1 MIAGLAAISLHQH
14 DLPRH
19 QLVGGHSVLRDLVQ
33 LIVSGNRGLYRQA
46 AGVRHQ
52 LGILIAQDER
62 IAVLVDE
69 ASALDGQG
77 LGTVDADVAGHVY
90 AAVHRNGVAVHG
102 ISHGRR
108 QIVITGLAAVSL
120 LQHDLP
126 GSQRVGV
133 FRTVAHGIDIV
144 RRLVAAYHG
153 QRRVSSQDRTG
164 SAGQL
169 EGRVT
174 DDLASTD
181 DGQRL
186 AHLDLA
192 VRRHILQH
200 SDGRVRVRVGHGG
213 RQAIIVCRVSI
224 LYIPDLVSLQRVD
237 VLAGCGVIRHQ
248 TECTIR
254 GFHGQCRIG
263 GQLAVHAVQQEH
275 ITALVQ
281 LAAVYHDHILCDRLI
296 RRHSHRVVEA
306 QRTTGLVDLGH
317 RRRQLVSGKAGML
330 AVLVDD
336 HDSAFLGKQLQR
348 QLGFLQADHAVY
360 LPIAGNRGRL
370 VEGLVGRILID
381 AEFRLEASQRCA
393 VAVDIQLLQQPARSR
408 HAAAVGRQAVIA
420 FTDSLIR
427 LAVRSEAHADCHLQE
442 VRTQAHSLQCRKH
455 LRAGDLLHSGLQRR
469 RIVIV
474 IERLDRVLQLRP
486 QAVAGRQAVG
496 YGDRHQ
502 RRINGLV
509 ADLNGHVTAA
519 AELCLHG
526 LAAQLLR
533 ERDPI
538 QAQAGLVGRIDLDD
552 PRQLL
557 QRILQL
563 LVVLLAVAVQEHI
576 QRLPLG
582 LAAVCAAGNTDGQI
596 IAALG
601 LIHRHIPC
609 RGGQTVTDRGV
620 AAADAVRQI
629 LEIQQRI
636 QQAADQVVDAVVI
649 VRSTLAGVAQHV
661 IQQIIAH
668 GIAHMELAVLEQS
681 GDVLNSRVIQ
691 RMAVHGH
698 LLRRAVIVQQ
708 QIGGQVARQRR
719 HGVFIRI
726 PQRLGRSLQRHID
739 VAAIHRDGVVLVADQ
754 TILHGVAIA
763 DLAAGELALV
773 VRTACQHHVLHLAG
787 DSAASVGVQNAVH
800 HEVVCLILL
809 RADNIAAELVA
820 AEIHVHILA
829 VDTQRTAAILQQH
842 HERGVF
848 LDGGIQIGQEA
859 DPAGAHHYGRVI
871 GLLNVLHLDAGL
883 SRHRLVLD
891 KALQQILCAGLDV
904 QLVKNGVSIHTGGHA
919 IGIALAGRAVPRHFG
934 VIQKELQILLHL
946 LVCIIF
952 CRQLAHG
959 IGRHTHLCQ
968 GVAQGVQIHRAV
980 RKQIIQLAHHIL
992 HNGAGINILN
1002 VIQVSHSRDQKRA
1015 QNALPV
1021 LLRQASLHDDSA
1033 TFSLRHRHVC
1043 HHAFHAVTDT
1053 LYPILA
1059 RVKAL
1064 HGHVQ
1069 RHLNART
1076 TDGEFDGALKQLR
1089 AQQIALLD
1097 VHIRHHRLSGRR
1109 GHLLHA
1115 AILVDGI
1122 PEALQRH
1129 AATQQR
1135 LYQAVYRQHRVIAVE
1150 YLLISDGKTDR
1161 LAHQILSQLLNRLGV
1176 QFLVDTDTQHH
1187 AGNLSVLLQ
1196 RHEVQ
1201 QFISACR
1208 GIGILQVCTDRLVT
1222 CVNNHSG
1229 DGIAVARVKQSVD
1242 LVLCER
1248 ILAAA
1253 LFLPVDSILIPEA
1266 LRIMGREL
1274 HRRLIKVERERLAA
1288 IDLHRVGLG
1297 CINRRVRHSAAHHSA
1312 CSRQRTGLRFL
1323 VISDSYA
1330 SRRSRLISCRLKSLT
1345 QFIRIVIRQGTRLS
1359 PGVLVK
1365 CHRLADRC
1373 QYITITILNARRD
1386 IDRHLAGRRNTQR
1399 RSQRRQIIHLHL
1411 ILLRLVD
1418 RCGYQIRQTCQ
1429 TDVAHVDMCINSQQA
1444 GADILQLANDLIQP
1458 VVIRRRLRILLDQ
1471 PSHACIGQNDAQFL
1485 IELLHS
1491 HPELRIVL
1499 IIIRQ
1504 LCAVCR
1510 TLLVGHDIGVYDHAA
1525 VSVHTLGAAIEH
1537 ILHRVLGFLRN
1548 TLFLIT
1554 DNDASNHAQ
1563 IFIQQFQVIRLPGQS
1578 IHAMQL
1584 LLGFCCQLVR
1594 QIHDVLGI
1602 CRCIAA
1608 AEVRPVQF
1616 QLILH
1621 QSAVK
1626 AAAQRRRIYAV
1637 ALCEKHRRAIDAVS
1651 HRNGGHGFPLP
1662 SLGVGIV
1669 GLCRYN
1675 VPSAA
1680 SRYRQ
1685 QIVVIR
1691 RRTQPDVAAFQCNA
1705 LQDLL
1710 HMGIIGCVV
1719 LREQLSQ
1726 IMALPS
1732 LPYLA
1737 GDGSRPGHPIL
1748 GALIVAL
1755 IIYRVV
1761 VDLVF
1766 RLQFGQRQRI
1776 SIAILAVCNIIAVS
1790 RRHLILHRYIF
1801 DAISIRYVLTQPR
1814 RAYLRLEGRRSGV
1827 VSRINIIAEPR
1838 SIGIPA
1844 TYDAALPSLRAQLAL
1859 GIRRIRTSRN
1869 THSVRCRRVC
1879 KCRGRY
1885 STLIIYFRFHDH
1897 VHRSLRHTV
1906 CNDCTVHD
1914 QSSLRRGG
1922 IADIRSNTVRPCI
1935 QCCAV
1940 RSTQAAIDQPI
1951 QSVPSIICSD
1961 LQAALHVIQST
1972 VDQIPSISCKILDTL
1987 HGVQY
1992 HGLIVRCL
2000 YCGLQ
2005 SLIICCLAESQQV
2018 LRTHAIPIC
2027 GYQFPSLNL
2036 AVRCNIVGQC
2046 LQQSTFLFC
2055 TIDHHLTVRH
2065 RRTHRQAT
2073 AIVGIHLLQN
2083 LVNRIFRLVDAGK
2096 VIRCI
2101 IHAEICLLQQQF
2113 FQRCRTFRRG
2123 FKRVDSSRKNRCR
2136 PQHSI
2141 QHICVNI
2148 DTHLIG
2154 DRNAVRKPIEIRKA
2168 PRVDTFTQR
2177 QRNFFLRHIA
2187 YLDLRLDRQPGK
2199 TFILVRSHRDLPA
2212 VLVNGHQPGAVV
2224 SCRRRKDIRLITRQ
2238 IAGFQQRLLAV
2249 GQAPRI
2255 RLHQQFAHG
2264 DICLAHRTLHRRHRC
2279 QAFCYRAQRH
2289 DQRKHQ
2295 CQQTFSCALM
2305 FLHRTPHSYLC

>member
-1 MIAGLAAISLHQH
+1 M
-14 DLPRH
+14 
-19 QLVGGHSVLRDLVQ
+19 
-33 LIVSGNRGLYRQA
+33 
-46 AGVRHQ
+46 
-52 LGILIAQDER
+52 
-62 IAVLVDE
+62 
-69 ASALDGQG
+69 
-77 LGTVDADVAGHVY
+77 
-90 AAVHRNGVAVHG
+90 
-102 ISHGRR
+102 
-108 QIVITGLAAVSL
+108 
-120 LQHDLP
+120 
-126 GSQRVGV
+126 
-133 FRTVAHGIDIV
+133 
-144 RRLVAAYHG
+144 
-153 QRRVSSQDRTG
+153 
-164 SAGQL
+164 
-169 EGRVT
+169 
-174 DDLASTD
+174 
-181 DGQRL
+181 
-186 AHLDLA
+186 
-192 VRRHILQH
+192 
-200 SDGRVRVRVGHGG
+200 
-213 RQAIIVCRVSI
+213 
-224 LYIPDLVSLQRVD
+224 
-237 VLAGCGVIRHQ
+237 
-248 TECTIR
+248 
-254 GFHGQCRIG
+254 
-263 GQLAVHAVQQEH
+263 
-275 ITALVQ
+275 
-281 LAAVYHDHILCDRLI
+281 
-296 RRHSHRVVEA
+296 
-306 QRTTGLVDLGH
+306 
-317 RRRQLVSGKAGML
+317 
-330 AVLVDD
+330 
-336 HDSAFLGKQLQR
+336 
-348 QLGFLQADHAVY
+348 
-360 LPIAGNRGRL
+360 
-370 VEGLVGRILID
+370 
-381 AEFRLEASQRCA
+381 
-393 VAVDIQLLQQPARSR
+393 
-408 HAAAVGRQAVIA
+408 
-420 FTDSLIR
+420 
-427 LAVRSEAHADCHLQE
+427 
-442 VRTQAHSLQCRKH
+442 
-455 LRAGDLLHSGLQRR
+455 
-469 RIVIV
+469 
-474 IERLDRVLQLRP
+474 
-486 QAVAGRQAVG
+486 
-496 YGDRHQ
+496 
-502 RRINGLV
+502 
-509 ADLNGHVTAA
+509 TAA

-563 LVVLLAVAVQEHI
+563 LVVLRAVAVQEHI
-576 QRLPLG
+576 QLLLLG

-620 AAADAVRQI
+620 AVADAVCQI

-636 QQAADQVVDAVVI
+636 QYAADQVVDAVVI
-649 VRSTLAGVAQHV
+649 VRSALAGVAQHV

-681 GDVLNSRVIQ
+681 GDVLNNRVIQ

-739 VAAIHRDGVVLVADQ
+739 IAAIHRDGVVLVADQ
-754 TILHGVAIA
+754 TILHGVAIT
-763 DLAAGELALV
+763 DHAAGELALV
-773 VRTACQHHVLHLAG
+773 VRAACQHHVLHLAG

-809 RADNIAAELVA
+809 RADNIAAERVA

-919 IGIALAGRAVPRHFG
+919 IGIALAGRAVPRHFC

-946 LVCIIF
+946 LVCIIL

-959 IGRHTHLCQ
+959 IGRHAHLCQ

-992 HNGAGINILN
+992 HNGADINILN

-1043 HHAFHAVTDT
+1043 HHAFHAVTDA

-1076 TDGEFDGALKQLR
+1076 ADGEFDGALKQLR

-1150 YLLISDGKTDR
+1150 HFLVGNGQTDR
-1161 LAHQILSQLLNRLGV
+1161 LAHQILPQLLYRTGI
-1176 QFLVDTDTQHH
+1176 QRLVDTDTQYH

-1229 DGIAVARVKQSVD
+1229 NGIAVAHAKQSVD

-1253 LFLPVDSILIPEA
+1253 LFLPVDSILIPES
-1266 LRIMGREL
+1266 LRLVGREL

-1312 CSRQRTGLRFL
+1312 CSRQRTGLRSL
-1323 VISDSYA
+1323 VISDIYA
-1330 SRRSRLISCRLKSLT
+1330 SCCGRLVSCRFKGLT
-1345 QFIRIVIRQGTRLS
+1345 QFICIVFRQGTRLS
-1359 PGVLVK
+1359 LGVLVK

-1386 IDRHLAGRRNTQR
+1386 IDRHLSGRRNTQR
-1399 RSQRRQIIHLHL
+1399 RSQRRQTIHL

-1418 RCGYQIRQTCQ
+1418 HCGYQIRQTCQ
-1429 TDVAHVDMCINSQQA
+1429 TDVTHVDMCINSQQA
-1444 GADILQLANDLIQP
+1444 GADILQLANNLIQS

-1471 PSHACIGQNDAQFL
+1471 PSHAFIGQNDVQLLVKVLHLCPEHRIIL
-1485 IELLHS
+1485 I
-1491 HPELRIVL
+1491 V
-1499 IIIRQ
+1499 IIQ

-1510 TLLVGHDIGVYDHAA
+1510 TLLIGHDTGIYDL
-1525 VSVHTLGAAIEH
+1525 HTLGAVIEH

-1554 DNDASNHAQ
+1554 DDDASDYAQ
-1563 IFIQQFQVIRLPGQS
+1563 IFIQQLQVIGLPRQS
-1578 IHAMQL
+1578 IHTVQL

-1594 QIHDVLGI
+1594 QIHDSLGI

-1608 AEVRPVQF
+1608 AEVRPVQL

-1621 QSAVK
+1621 PNAVK
-1626 AAAQRRRIYAV
+1626 AVFQRCRIYAA
-1637 ALCEKHRRAIDAVS
+1637 ALRERYRRTIDAVS
-1651 HRNGGHGFPLP
+1651 HRNGNHRLPLP
-1662 SLGVGIV
+1662 PLGVGIV
-1669 GLCRYN
+1669 GLCRYD
-1675 VPSAA
+1675 VPSAV

-1691 RRTQPDVAAFQCNA
+1691 RRTQPDTAAFQCNA
-1705 LQDLL
+1705 LQYLL
-1710 HMGIIGCVV
+1710 HMGIIGRVV

-1748 GALIVAL
+1748 GALIVVL
-1755 IIYRVV
+1755 VVYRVV

-1776 SIAILAVCNIIAVS
+1776 SIAILAACNIIAVS
-1790 RRHLILHRYIF
+1790 RRHDIHL
-1801 DAISIRYVLTQPR
+1801 
-1814 RAYLRLEGRRSGV
+1814 
-1827 VSRINIIAEPR
+1827 
-1838 SIGIPA
+1838 
-1844 TYDAALPSLRAQLAL
+1844 
-1859 GIRRIRTSRN
+1859 RRIRHRIDVGLTIFQPCGF
-1869 THSVRCRRVC
+1869 HYRR
-1879 KCRGRY
+1879 Y
-1885 STLIIYFRFHDH
+1885 T
-1897 VHRSLRHTV
+1897 
-1906 CNDCTVHD
+1906 
-1914 QSSLRRGG
+1914 G
-1922 IADIRSNTVRPCI
+1922 IAV
-1935 QCCAV
+1935 
-1940 RSTQAAIDQPI
+1940 
-1951 QSVPSIICSD
+1951 IICFTD
-1961 LQAALHVIQST
+1961 IIGEPGIFR
-1972 VDQIPSISCKILDTL
+1972 IPAVENLICPILL
-1987 HGVQY
+1987 AQF
-1992 HGLIVRCL
+1992 CL
-2000 YCGLQ
+2000 YVTLSFTC
-2005 SLIICCLAESQQV
+2005 
-2018 LRTHAIPIC
+2018 
-2027 GYQFPSLNL
+2027 
-2036 AVRCNIVGQC
+2036 
-2046 LQQSTFLFC
+2046 
-2055 TIDHHLTVRH
+2055 
-2065 RRTHRQAT
+2065 
-2073 AIVGIHLLQN
+2073 IH
-2083 LVNRIFRLVDAGK
+2083 
-2096 VIRCI
+2096 
-2101 IHAEICLLQQQF
+2101 
-2113 FQRCRTFRRG
+2113 
-2123 FKRVDSSRKNRCR
+2123 
-2136 PQHSI
+2136 
-2141 QHICVNI
+2141 
-2148 DTHLIG
+2148 THLIFCAG
-2154 DRNAVRKPIEIRKA
+2154 QSSR
-2168 PRVDTFTQR
+2168 
-2177 QRNFFLRHIA
+2177 
-2187 YLDLRLDRQPGK
+2187 
-2199 TFILVRSHRDLPA
+2199 
-2212 VLVNGHQPGAVV
+2212 
-2224 SCRRRKDIRLITRQ
+2224 CRGIFVKDIRLKND
-2238 IAGFQQRLLAV
+2238 
-2249 GQAPRI
+2249 
-2255 RLHQQFAHG
+2255 LHG
-2264 DICLAHRTLHRRHRC
+2264 GLCDISRH
-2279 QAFCYRAQRH
+2279 
-2289 DQRKHQ
+2289 K
-2295 CQQTFSCALM
+2295 SLIG
-2305 FLHRTPHSYLC
+2305 

>member
-1 MIAGLAAISLHQH
+1 MLCAVARCIDVVRRLVAALYDQCRVSGQGRTGSAGQLERRIADDLVSAGDGQRYAHPDLTAYMHAAVHNDGIAGRSVSHCRHQIVIAGLAAIGLRQHDLPGSQRIGMLCAVARCIDVVRRLVAALYGQRRVSGQGRTGSAGQLERRITGDLVSAGDGQGRAHLDLTAYMHAAVHNDGIAGHSVSHCRRQVVIAGLAAISLHQH

-77 LGTVDADVAGHVY
+77 LGTVDADVAGHLY

-102 ISHGRR
+102 IGHGRR
-108 QIVITGLAAVSL
+108 QIVITGLAAISL
-120 LQHDLP
+120 LQHDFP

-153 QRRVSSQDRTG
+153 QRRVSGQDRTG

-169 EGRVT
+169 ERRISG
-174 DDLASTD
+174 DLASTGN
-181 DGQRL
+181 GQRL

-192 VRRHILQH
+192 ACRHILQH
-200 SDGRVRVRVGHGG
+200 SDGRALVRVGHGDS
-213 RQAIIVCRVSI
+213 QVIIVCRVSI

-237 VLAGCGVIRHQ
+237 VLAGCVVIRHQ

-281 LAAVYHDHILCDRLI
+281 LAAVYHGHILCDRLI

-348 QLGFLQADHAVY
+348 QLGVLQADHAVY

-381 AEFRLEASQRCA
+381 AEFRLEAGQRCA

-408 HAAAVGRQAVIA
+408 HAAAIGRQAVVVFA
-420 FTDSLIR
+420 DSLIG
-427 LAVRSEAHADCHLQE
+427 LAARPEAHADRHLQE
-442 VRTQAHSLQCRKH
+442 VRAQAHSLQRRKH

-486 QAVAGRQAVG
+486 QAVTGRQAVG

-502 RRINGLV
+502 CRINGLV
-509 ADLNGHVTAA
+509 ADLDGHMTAA

-552 PRQLL
+552 PCQLL

-563 LVVLLAVAVQEHI
+563 LVVLRAVAVQEHI

-636 QQAADQVVDAVVI
+636 QYAADQVVDAVVI
-649 VRSTLAGVAQHV
+649 IRSAFAGVAQHV

-668 GIAHMELAVLEQS
+668 SIAHMELAVLEQS

-719 HGVFIRI
+719 HGVLIRI
-726 PQRLGRSLQRHID
+726 PQRLGRSLQRHVD
-739 VAAIHRDGVVLVADQ
+739 GAVGTLLNGVVVVGHQ
-754 TILHGVAIA
+754 TVGILGVAVTDHTA
-763 DLAAGELALV
+763 VGVAGVGAA
-773 VRTACQHHVLHLAG
+773 RQHHVLHLAG

-1033 TFSLRHRHVC
+1033 TFSLRHRHIC

-1076 TDGEFDGALKQLR
+1076 ADGEFDGALKQLR

-1135 LYQAVYRQHRVIAVE
+1135 LYQAVYRQHCVIAVE
-1150 YLLISDGKTDR
+1150 HLLVGNGQTDR
-1161 LAHQILSQLLNRLGV
+1161 LAHQILPQLLYRTGI
-1176 QFLVDTDTQHH
+1176 QRLVDTDTQYH

-1229 DGIAVARVKQSVD
+1229 DGIAVARVKQSID

-1312 CSRQRTGLRFL
+1312 CSRQRTGLRSL

-1330 SRRSRLISCRLKSLT
+1330 SRRSCLISCCLKSLA
-1345 QFIRIVIRQGTRLS
+1345 QFIRIGIRQGTRLS
-1359 PGVLVK
+1359 LSVLVK
-1365 CHRLADRC
+1365 CHRFADRC
-1373 QYITITILNARRD
+1373 QYRAITVLNARRD
-1386 IDRHLAGRRNTQR
+1386 IDRHLAGRRDTQCR
-1399 RSQRRQIIHLHL
+1399 RQRRQVIHL
-1411 ILLRLVD
+1411 ILLCLVD
-1418 RCGYQIRQTCQ
+1418 RRGYQIRQAGQAGTAHI
-1429 TDVAHVDMCINSQQA
+1429 DVCVNSQQA
-1444 GADILQLANDLIQP
+1444 GADILQLANDLIQS
-1458 VVIRRRLRILLDQ
+1458 VVIRRRLRIIPDQ
-1471 PSHACIGQNDAQFL
+1471 PSHAFIGQNDAQFL

-1504 LCAVCR
+1504 LCAVRR
-1510 TLLVGHDIGVYDHAA
+1510 TLLIVHDIGIYDHAA
-1525 VSVHTLGAAIEH
+1525 VSVHTLGAAIVH
-1537 ILHRVLGFLRN
+1537 ILHRVLGCLRN
-1548 TLFLIT
+1548 TLVRII
-1554 DNDASNHAQ
+1554 DNDAFDKTQ
-1563 IFIQQFQVIRLPGQS
+1563 IFIQQLQVIGLPRQS
-1578 IHAMQL
+1578 IHTVQL

-1669 GLCRYN
+1669 GLCRYD

-1776 SIAILAVCNIIAVS
+1776 SITKLTTCNIIAVS
-1790 RRHLILHRYIF
+1790 CCHGIRLRRIHHCIGIG
-1801 DAISIRYVLTQPR
+1801 LTVFQPCG
-1814 RAYLRLEGRRSGV
+1814 AYLRSYTDIAV
-1827 VSRINIIAEPR
+1827 IICFTDIIGEPGIFR
-1838 SIGIPA
+1838 IPA
-1844 TYDAALPSLRAQLAL
+1844 VENLICPILLAQ
-1859 GIRRIRTSRN
+1859 
-1869 THSVRCRRVC
+1869 
-1879 KCRGRY
+1879 
-1885 STLIIYFRFHDH
+1885 F
-1897 VHRSLRHTV
+1897 
-1906 CNDCTVHD
+1906 
-1914 QSSLRRGG
+1914 
-1922 IADIRSNTVRPCI
+1922 
-1935 QCCAV
+1935 
-1940 RSTQAAIDQPI
+1940 
-1951 QSVPSIICSD
+1951 
-1961 LQAALHVIQST
+1961 
-1972 VDQIPSISCKILDTL
+1972 
-1987 HGVQY
+1987 
-1992 HGLIVRCL
+1992 CL
-2000 YCGLQ
+2000 YVTLSFTC
-2005 SLIICCLAESQQV
+2005 
-2018 LRTHAIPIC
+2018 
-2027 GYQFPSLNL
+2027 
-2036 AVRCNIVGQC
+2036 
-2046 LQQSTFLFC
+2046 
-2055 TIDHHLTVRH
+2055 
-2065 RRTHRQAT
+2065 
-2073 AIVGIHLLQN
+2073 IH
-2083 LVNRIFRLVDAGK
+2083 
-2096 VIRCI
+2096 
-2101 IHAEICLLQQQF
+2101 
-2113 FQRCRTFRRG
+2113 
-2123 FKRVDSSRKNRCR
+2123 
-2136 PQHSI
+2136 
-2141 QHICVNI
+2141 
-2148 DTHLIG
+2148 THLIFCAG
-2154 DRNAVRKPIEIRKA
+2154 QSSRCRS
-2168 PRVDTFTQR
+2168 TF
-2177 QRNFFLRHIA
+2177 
-2187 YLDLRLDRQPGK
+2187 
-2199 TFILVRSHRDLPA
+2199 V
-2212 VLVNGHQPGAVV
+2212 
-2224 SCRRRKDIRLITRQ
+2224 KDIRLKND
-2238 IAGFQQRLLAV
+2238 
-2249 GQAPRI
+2249 
-2255 RLHQQFAHG
+2255 LHG
-2264 DICLAHRTLHRRHRC
+2264 GLCDISSHKS
-2279 QAFCYRAQRH
+2279 FIG
-2289 DQRKHQ
+2289 
-2295 CQQTFSCALM
+2295 
-2305 FLHRTPHSYLC
+2305 

>member
-1 MIAGLAAISLHQH
+1 MTVLVDQASTLDGQRLGAVDGNVAAHLHAAVHGDGIAGL
-14 DLPRH
+14 
-19 QLVGGHSVLRDLVQ
+19 
-33 LIVSGNRGLYRQA
+33 
-46 AGVRHQ
+46 
-52 LGILIAQDER
+52 GI
-62 IAVLVDE
+62 
-69 ASALDGQG
+69 GCC
-77 LGTVDADVAGHVY
+77 
-90 AAVHRNGVAVHG
+90 
-102 ISHGRR
+102 RR
-108 QIVITGLAAVSL
+108 QIVVADLAAVGL

-126 GSQRVGV
+126 RCQRVGV
-133 FRTVAHGIDIV
+133 FRAVAHRINIV
-144 RRLVAAYHG
+144 RRFVAAYHG
-153 QRRVSSQDRTG
+153 QRRVSSQGCTG

-174 DDLASTD
+174 DDLASTG

-200 SDGRVRVRVGHGG
+200 GDGRAIVRVSHGN
-213 RQAIIVCRVSI
+213 RQPIIVCRISI

-237 VLAGCGVIRHQ
+237 VRAGCGVIRHQ
-248 TECTIR
+248 TERAVR
-254 GFHGQCRIG
+254 GLHGQCRIG
-263 GQLAVHAVQQEH
+263 GQLAADAIQQER
-275 ITALVQ
+275 IPALVQ
-281 LAAVYHDHILCDRLI
+281 LAAVLHGHVLCDRLVC
-296 RRHSHRVVEA
+296 RHGHRVVEE

-317 RRRQLVSGKAGML
+317 RLCQLVSGKAGML

-348 QLGFLQADHAVY
+348 QLGVLHADHAVY
-360 LPIAGNRGRL
+360 LPVAGNRGRL

-381 AEFRLEASQRCA
+381 AEFRLEAGQRCA

-408 HAAAVGRQAVIA
+408 HAAAVGRQAVVA
-420 FTDSLIR
+420 FADSLIC
-427 LAVRSEAHADCHLQE
+427 LAARPEAHADRHLQE
-442 VRTQAHSLQCRKH
+442 VRAQAHSLQCRNH
-455 LRAGDLLHSGLQRR
+455 LRAGDLLHSGLQCR
-469 RIVIV
+469 RIVVV

-486 QAVAGRQAVG
+486 QAVTGRQAVG

-502 RRINGLV
+502 CRINGLV
-509 ADLNGHVTAA
+509 ADLDGHMTAA

-563 LVVLLAVAVQEHI
+563 LVVLRAVAVQEHI

-636 QQAADQVVDAVVI
+636 QYAADQVVDAVVI
-649 VRSTLAGVAQHV
+649 VRSTLADVAQHV

-698 LLRRAVIVQQ
+698 LLRCAVIVQQ
-708 QIGGQVARQRR
+708 QIGCQVARQRR

-739 VAAIHRDGVVLVADQ
+739 IAAIHRDGVVLVADQ
-754 TILHGVAIA
+754 PILHGVAIT
-763 DLAAGELALV
+763 DHAAGELALV
-773 VRTACQHHVLHLAG
+773 VRAACQHHVLHLAG
-787 DSAASVGVQNAVH
+787 DSAAAVGVQNAVH

-809 RADNIAAELVA
+809 RADNIAAERVA

-919 IGIALAGRAVPRHFG
+919 IGIALAGRAVPRHFC

-946 LVCIIF
+946 LVCIIL

-959 IGRHTHLCQ
+959 IGRHAHLCQ

-1002 VIQVSHSRDQKRA
+1002 AIQVSHSRDQKHA

-1043 HHAFHAVTDT
+1043 HHAFHAVTDA

-1076 TDGEFDGALKQLR
+1076 ADGEFDGALKQLR
-1089 AQQIALLD
+1089 AQQIVLLD

-1150 YLLISDGKTDR
+1150 HFLVGNGQTDR
-1161 LAHQILSQLLNRLGV
+1161 LTHQILPQLLYRTGI
-1176 QFLVDTDTQHH
+1176 QRLVDTDTQYH

-1229 DGIAVARVKQSVD
+1229 NGIAVAHVKQSVD

-1253 LFLPVDSILIPEA
+1253 LFLPVDSILIPES
-1266 LRIMGREL
+1266 LRLVGREL

-1297 CINRRVRHSAAHHSA
+1297 CINRRVRHSAAHQSA
-1312 CSRQRTGLRFL
+1312 CSRQRTDLRSL
-1323 VISDSYA
+1323 VISDIYA
-1330 SRRSRLISCRLKSLT
+1330 SCCGRLVSCRFKGLIE
-1345 QFIRIVIRQGTRLS
+1345 FICIVIRQGTRIR

-1365 CHRLADRC
+1365 CHRPADRC

-1399 RSQRRQIIHLHL
+1399 RSQRRQIIHL

-1429 TDVAHVDMCINSQQA
+1429 TDVAHVNMCINSQQA
-1444 GADILQLANDLIQP
+1444 GADILQLANDLIQS

-1471 PSHACIGQNDAQFL
+1471 PLHAFIGQNDVQ
-1485 IELLHS
+1485 LLVKVLHLC
-1491 HPELRIVL
+1491 PEHRIIL

-1504 LCAVCR
+1504 LCAVRR
-1510 TLLVGHDIGVYDHAA
+1510 TLLIDHDIGIYDHAA

-1548 TLFLIT
+1548 TLVRIT
-1554 DNDASNHAQ
+1554 DDGASDKTQ
-1563 IFIQQFQVIRLPGQS
+1563 IFIQQLQVIGLPRQS
-1578 IHAMQL
+1578 IHTVQL
-1584 LLGFCCQLVR
+1584 PLGFCCQLVG
-1594 QIHDVLGI
+1594 QIHDSLGI

-1608 AEVRPVQF
+1608 AEVRPVQL

-1621 QSAVK
+1621 QNAVK
-1626 AAAQRRRIYAV
+1626 AAVQQCRIYAA
-1637 ALCEKHRRAIDAVS
+1637 ALRERYRRTIDAVS
-1651 HRNGGHGFPLP
+1651 HRNGGHRFPLP
-1662 SLGVGIV
+1662 PLGVGIV
-1669 GLCRYN
+1669 GLCRYD
-1675 VPSAA
+1675 VPSAV

-1685 QIVVIR
+1685 QVVVIR
-1691 RRTQPDVAAFQCNA
+1691 RRTQPDTAAFQCNA
-1705 LQDLL
+1705 LQYLL
-1710 HMGIIGCVV
+1710 HMGIIGRVV

-1726 IMALPS
+1726 IMTLPS

-1755 IIYRVV
+1755 PIYRVV

-1801 DAISIRYVLTQPR
+1801 DTISIRYVLTQPC

-1859 GIRRIRTSRN
+1859 GICRIRASRN
-1869 THSVRCRRVC
+1869 THSVRCRRIC
-1879 KCRGRY
+1879 KRRGRY

-1897 VHRSLRHTV
+1897 VHCSLRHTV

-1914 QSSLRRGG
+1914 QSRLRCSG
-1922 IADIRSNTVRPCI
+1922 IADIRSNTIRPRI
-1935 QCCAV
+1935 QCRAI
-1940 RSTQAAIDQPI
+1940 RSAQATIDQPI
-1951 QSVPSIICSD
+1951 QSTPRIIRSN

-1972 VDQIPSISCKILDTL
+1972 VDQIPSI
-1987 HGVQY
+1987 
-1992 HGLIVRCL
+1992 
-2000 YCGLQ
+2000 
-2005 SLIICCLAESQQV
+2005 
-2018 LRTHAIPIC
+2018 
-2027 GYQFPSLNL
+2027 
-2036 AVRCNIVGQC
+2036 
-2046 LQQSTFLFC
+2046 FC
-2055 TIDHHLTVRH
+2055 EPL
-2065 RRTHRQAT
+2065 
-2073 AIVGIHLLQN
+2073 
-2083 LVNRIFRLVDAGK
+2083 
-2096 VIRCI
+2096 
-2101 IHAEICLLQQQF
+2101 
-2113 FQRCRTFRRG
+2113 
-2123 FKRVDSSRKNRCR
+2123 
-2136 PQHSI
+2136 
-2141 QHICVNI
+2141 
-2148 DTHLIG
+2148 
-2154 DRNAVRKPIEIRKA
+2154 
-2168 PRVDTFTQR
+2168 
-2177 QRNFFLRHIA
+2177 
-2187 YLDLRLDRQPGK
+2187 
-2199 TFILVRSHRDLPA
+2199 
-2212 VLVNGHQPGAVV
+2212 
-2224 SCRRRKDIRLITRQ
+2224 
-2238 IAGFQQRLLAV
+2238 
-2249 GQAPRI
+2249 
-2255 RLHQQFAHG
+2255 
-2264 DICLAHRTLHRRHRC
+2264 
-2279 QAFCYRAQRH
+2279 
-2289 DQRKHQ
+2289 
-2295 CQQTFSCALM
+2295 
-2305 FLHRTPHSYLC
+2305 

>member
-1 MIAGLAAISLHQH
+1 
-14 DLPRH
+14 
-19 QLVGGHSVLRDLVQ
+19 
-33 LIVSGNRGLYRQA
+33 
-46 AGVRHQ
+46 
-52 LGILIAQDER
+52 
-62 IAVLVDE
+62 
-69 ASALDGQG
+69 
-77 LGTVDADVAGHVY
+77 
-90 AAVHRNGVAVHG
+90 
-102 ISHGRR
+102 
-108 QIVITGLAAVSL
+108 
-120 LQHDLP
+120 
-126 GSQRVGV
+126 
-133 FRTVAHGIDIV
+133 
-144 RRLVAAYHG
+144 
-153 QRRVSSQDRTG
+153 
-164 SAGQL
+164 
-169 EGRVT
+169 
-174 DDLASTD
+174 
-181 DGQRL
+181 
-186 AHLDLA
+186 
-192 VRRHILQH
+192 
-200 SDGRVRVRVGHGG
+200 
-213 RQAIIVCRVSI
+213 
-224 LYIPDLVSLQRVD
+224 
-237 VLAGCGVIRHQ
+237 
-248 TECTIR
+248 
-254 GFHGQCRIG
+254 
-263 GQLAVHAVQQEH
+263 
-275 ITALVQ
+275 
-281 LAAVYHDHILCDRLI
+281 
-296 RRHSHRVVEA
+296 
-306 QRTTGLVDLGH
+306 
-317 RRRQLVSGKAGML
+317 ML

-348 QLGFLQADHAVY
+348 QLGVLQADHAVY

-381 AEFRLEASQRCA
+381 AEFRLEAGQRCA

-408 HAAAVGRQAVIA
+408 HAAAIGRQTVVVFA
-420 FTDSLIR
+420 DSLIG
-427 LAVRSEAHADCHLQE
+427 LAARPEAHADRHLQE
-442 VRTQAHSLQCRKH
+442 VRAQAHSLQCRKH
-455 LRAGDLLHSGLQRR
+455 LRAGDLLHSGLQCR
-469 RIVIV
+469 RIVVV

-486 QAVAGRQAVG
+486 QAVTGRQAVG

-502 RRINGLV
+502 CRINGLV
-509 ADLNGHVTAA
+509 ADLDGHMTAA

-609 RGGQTVTDRGV
+609 RGGQAVTDRGV

-661 IQQIIAH
+661 IQQIITH

-708 QIGGQVARQRR
+708 QIGGQIARQRR
-719 HGVFIRI
+719 HGVLIRI
-726 PQRLGRSLQRHID
+726 PQRLRRSLQRHID

-754 TILHGVAIA
+754 TILHGVAVA
-763 DLAAGELALV
+763 DLASGELALV
-773 VRTACQHHVLHLAG
+773 VRTTCQHHVLHLAG
-787 DSAASVGVQNAVH
+787 DSAAAVGVQNAVH

-809 RADNIAAELVA
+809 RADNIAAERVA

-842 HERGVF
+842 HKRGVF

-859 DPAGAHHYGRVI
+859 DPTGAHHYGRVI

-891 KALQQILCAGLDV
+891 KALQQILRAGLDV

-968 GVAQGVQIHRAV
+968 SVAQSVQIHRAV

-1043 HHAFHAVTDT
+1043 HHAFHAVTNA

-1076 TDGEFDGALKQLR
+1076 ADGEFDGALKQLR
-1089 AQQIALLD
+1089 AQQIALID

-1129 AATQQR
+1129 AAVQQR
-1135 LYQAVYRQHRVIAVE
+1135 LHQAVYRQHRVIAVE

-1201 QFISACR
+1201 QFISARR
-1208 GIGILQVCTDRLVT
+1208 GIGILQICTDCLVT
-1222 CVNNHSG
+1222 RVNSLSG
-1229 DGIAVARVKQSVD
+1229 DGIAVVHVKQSVD

-1248 ILAAA
+1248 VLAAA
-1253 LFLPVDSILIPEA
+1253 LFLPVDSILIPES
-1266 LRIMGREL
+1266 LSLVGREF
-1274 HRRLIKVERERLAA
+1274 HRRLVKVERERLAA

-1312 CSRQRTGLRFL
+1312 CSRQRTGLRSL
-1323 VISDSYA
+1323 VISDIYA
-1330 SRRSRLISCRLKSLT
+1330 SCCGRLVSCRFKILT
-1345 QFIRIVIRQGTRLS
+1345 QFICIGIRQGMRLS
-1359 PGVLVK
+1359 PSILVK
-1365 CHRLADRC
+1365 CHRFADRC
-1373 QYITITILNARRD
+1373 QYRAITVLNARRD
-1386 IDRHLAGRRNTQR
+1386 IDRHLAGRRDTQCR
-1399 RSQRRQIIHLHL
+1399 RQRRQVIHL
-1411 ILLRLVD
+1411 ILLCLVD
-1418 RCGYQIRQTCQ
+1418 RRGYQIRQAGQAGTAHI
-1429 TDVAHVDMCINSQQA
+1429 DVCVNSQQA
-1444 GADILQLANDLIQP
+1444 GADILQLANDLIQS
-1458 VVIRRRLRILLDQ
+1458 VVIRRRLRIIPDQ
-1471 PSHACIGQNDAQFL
+1471 PSHAFIGQNDAQFL

-1504 LCAVCR
+1504 LCAVRR
-1510 TLLVGHDIGVYDHAA
+1510 TLLIVHDIGIYDHAA
-1525 VSVHTLGAAIEH
+1525 VSVHTLGAAIVH
-1537 ILHRVLGFLRN
+1537 ILHRVLGCLRN
-1548 TLFLIT
+1548 TLVRII
-1554 DNDASNHAQ
+1554 DNDAFDKTQ
-1563 IFIQQFQVIRLPGQS
+1563 IFIQQLQVIRLPGQS

-1621 QSAVK
+1621 QNTVK

-1669 GLCRYN
+1669 GLCRYD

-1755 IIYRVV
+1755 PIYRVV
-1761 VDLVF
+1761 VDLVC
-1766 RLQFGQRQRI
+1766 RLQLGQRQRI

-1879 KCRGRY
+1879 KCRDRY
-1885 STLIIYFRFHDH
+1885 STLIVYFRFHDH

-1906 CNDCTVHD
+1906 CNNCTVRD
-1914 QSSLRRGG
+1914 QSSLCRGG
-1922 IADIRSNTVRPCI
+1922 IADIRSNTVRPRI
-1935 QCCAV
+1935 QRRAV

-1972 VDQIPSISCKILDTL
+1972 VDQIPSI
-1987 HGVQY
+1987 
-1992 HGLIVRCL
+1992 
-2000 YCGLQ
+2000 
-2005 SLIICCLAESQQV
+2005 
-2018 LRTHAIPIC
+2018 
-2027 GYQFPSLNL
+2027 
-2036 AVRCNIVGQC
+2036 
-2046 LQQSTFLFC
+2046 FC
-2055 TIDHHLTVRH
+2055 EPL
-2065 RRTHRQAT
+2065 
-2073 AIVGIHLLQN
+2073 
-2083 LVNRIFRLVDAGK
+2083 
-2096 VIRCI
+2096 
-2101 IHAEICLLQQQF
+2101 
-2113 FQRCRTFRRG
+2113 
-2123 FKRVDSSRKNRCR
+2123 
-2136 PQHSI
+2136 
-2141 QHICVNI
+2141 
-2148 DTHLIG
+2148 
-2154 DRNAVRKPIEIRKA
+2154 
-2168 PRVDTFTQR
+2168 
-2177 QRNFFLRHIA
+2177 
-2187 YLDLRLDRQPGK
+2187 
-2199 TFILVRSHRDLPA
+2199 
-2212 VLVNGHQPGAVV
+2212 
-2224 SCRRRKDIRLITRQ
+2224 
-2238 IAGFQQRLLAV
+2238 
-2249 GQAPRI
+2249 
-2255 RLHQQFAHG
+2255 
-2264 DICLAHRTLHRRHRC
+2264 
-2279 QAFCYRAQRH
+2279 
-2289 DQRKHQ
+2289 
-2295 CQQTFSCALM
+2295 
-2305 FLHRTPHSYLC
+2305 

>member
-1 MIAGLAAISLHQH
+1 
-14 DLPRH
+14 
-19 QLVGGHSVLRDLVQ
+19 
-33 LIVSGNRGLYRQA
+33 
-46 AGVRHQ
+46 
-52 LGILIAQDER
+52 
-62 IAVLVDE
+62 
-69 ASALDGQG
+69 
-77 LGTVDADVAGHVY
+77 
-90 AAVHRNGVAVHG
+90 
-102 ISHGRR
+102 
-108 QIVITGLAAVSL
+108 
-120 LQHDLP
+120 
-126 GSQRVGV
+126 
-133 FRTVAHGIDIV
+133 
-144 RRLVAAYHG
+144 
-153 QRRVSSQDRTG
+153 
-164 SAGQL
+164 
-169 EGRVT
+169 
-174 DDLASTD
+174 
-181 DGQRL
+181 
-186 AHLDLA
+186 
-192 VRRHILQH
+192 
-200 SDGRVRVRVGHGG
+200 
-213 RQAIIVCRVSI
+213 
-224 LYIPDLVSLQRVD
+224 
-237 VLAGCGVIRHQ
+237 
-248 TECTIR
+248 
-254 GFHGQCRIG
+254 
-263 GQLAVHAVQQEH
+263 
-275 ITALVQ
+275 
-281 LAAVYHDHILCDRLI
+281 
-296 RRHSHRVVEA
+296 
-306 QRTTGLVDLGH
+306 
-317 RRRQLVSGKAGML
+317 ML

-348 QLGFLQADHAVY
+348 QLGVLQADHAVY

-381 AEFRLEASQRCA
+381 AEFRLEAGQRCA

-408 HAAAVGRQAVIA
+408 HAAAIGRQTVVVFA
-420 FTDSLIR
+420 DSLIG
-427 LAVRSEAHADCHLQE
+427 LAARPEAHADRHLQE
-442 VRTQAHSLQCRKH
+442 VRAQAHSLQCRKH
-455 LRAGDLLHSGLQRR
+455 LRAGDLLHSGLQCR
-469 RIVIV
+469 RIVVV

-486 QAVAGRQAVG
+486 QAVTGRQAVG

-502 RRINGLV
+502 CRINGLV
-509 ADLNGHVTAA
+509 ADLDGHMTAA

-538 QAQAGLVGRIDLDD
+538 QIQAGLVGRIDLDD

-563 LVVLLAVAVQEHI
+563 LVVLRAVAVQEHI

-636 QQAADQVVDAVVI
+636 QYAADQVVDAVVI
-649 VRSTLAGVAQHV
+649 VRSTLAVVAQYV

-809 RADNIAAELVA
+809 RADNIAAERVA

-946 LVCIIF
+946 LVCIILR
-952 CRQLAHG
+952 RQLAHG
-959 IGRHTHLCQ
+959 IGRHTHLYQ

-980 RKQIIQLAHHIL
+980 HKQIIQLAHQIL

-1076 TDGEFDGALKQLR
+1076 ADGEFDGALKQLR

-1135 LYQAVYRQHRVIAVE
+1135 LYQAVYRQHCVIAVE
-1150 YLLISDGKTDR
+1150 HLLVGNGQTDR
-1161 LAHQILSQLLNRLGV
+1161 LAHQILPQLLYRTGI
-1176 QFLVDTDTQHH
+1176 QRLVDTDTQYH

-1229 DGIAVARVKQSVD
+1229 DGIAVARVKQSID

-1274 HRRLIKVERERLAA
+1274 HRRLVKVERERLAA

-1312 CSRQRTGLRFL
+1312 RSRQRTGLRFL

-1330 SRRSRLISCRLKSLT
+1330 SRRSCLISCRLKSLT
-1345 QFIRIVIRQGTRLS
+1345 QFIRIVSRQGTRLS

-1399 RSQRRQIIHLHL
+1399 RSQRRQIIYL

-1471 PSHACIGQNDAQFL
+1471 PSHAFIGQNDAQFL

-1504 LCAVCR
+1504 LCAVRR
-1510 TLLVGHDIGVYDHAA
+1510 TLLIVHDIGIYDHAA

-1548 TLFLIT
+1548 TLVRIT
-1554 DNDASNHAQ
+1554 DDDASDHAQ
-1563 IFIQQFQVIRLPGQS
+1563 IFIQQLQVIRLPGQS

-1602 CRCIAA
+1602 RRCIAA

-1621 QSAVK
+1621 QNTVK
-1626 AAAQRRRIYAV
+1626 AAFQRRRIYTA
-1637 ALCEKHRRAIDAVS
+1637 ALRERHRRAIDAVS

-1776 SIAILAVCNIIAVS
+1776 SIATLVVCNIIAVN
-1790 RRHLILHRYIF
+1790 RRHLILYRYIF
-1801 DAISIRYVLTQPR
+1801 DTVSIRHILTQSR

-1827 VSRINIIAEPR
+1827 VSRINIIAEAGNT
-1838 SIGIPA
+1838 GIPA
-1844 TYDAALPSLRAQLAL
+1844 TYDAALPSLRSQLAL
-1859 GIRRIRTSRN
+1859 GIRRIRASRN
-1869 THSVRCRRVC
+1869 THSVRCRCIC
-1879 KCRGRY
+1879 KCCGRY
-1885 STLIIYFRFHDH
+1885 STLIVYFRFHDH

-1906 CNDCTVHD
+1906 CNNCTVRD
-1914 QSSLRRGG
+1914 QSSLCRGG
-1922 IADIRSNTVRPCI
+1922 IADIRSNTVRPRI
-1935 QCCAV
+1935 QCRAV
-1940 RSTQAAIDQPI
+1940 RSAQATIDQPI
-1951 QSVPSIICSD
+1951 QSTPRIIRSN

-1972 VDQIPSISCKILDTL
+1972 VDQIPGI
-1987 HGVQY
+1987 
-1992 HGLIVRCL
+1992 
-2000 YCGLQ
+2000 
-2005 SLIICCLAESQQV
+2005 
-2018 LRTHAIPIC
+2018 
-2027 GYQFPSLNL
+2027 
-2036 AVRCNIVGQC
+2036 
-2046 LQQSTFLFC
+2046 FC
-2055 TIDHHLTVRH
+2055 EPL
-2065 RRTHRQAT
+2065 
-2073 AIVGIHLLQN
+2073 
-2083 LVNRIFRLVDAGK
+2083 
-2096 VIRCI
+2096 
-2101 IHAEICLLQQQF
+2101 
-2113 FQRCRTFRRG
+2113 
-2123 FKRVDSSRKNRCR
+2123 
-2136 PQHSI
+2136 
-2141 QHICVNI
+2141 
-2148 DTHLIG
+2148 
-2154 DRNAVRKPIEIRKA
+2154 
-2168 PRVDTFTQR
+2168 
-2177 QRNFFLRHIA
+2177 
-2187 YLDLRLDRQPGK
+2187 
-2199 TFILVRSHRDLPA
+2199 
-2212 VLVNGHQPGAVV
+2212 
-2224 SCRRRKDIRLITRQ
+2224 
-2238 IAGFQQRLLAV
+2238 
-2249 GQAPRI
+2249 
-2255 RLHQQFAHG
+2255 
-2264 DICLAHRTLHRRHRC
+2264 
-2279 QAFCYRAQRH
+2279 
-2289 DQRKHQ
+2289 
-2295 CQQTFSCALM
+2295 
-2305 FLHRTPHSYLC
+2305 